1 MHSEAPTNAL
11 GTYIVNPSTKKNIC
25 EDTTHVAF
33 VHNPFFPHFDNWTIF
48 VISILFLSKQ
58 LLKTKV
64 HQRRD
69 RCRLGVRIRANP
81 QNTSALKDLVVLI
94 IVPLGWDGNNV
105 TMSRRGGIWND
116 LKRSLLWNIRTVD
129 PGETID
135 IQAQFKTTNPE
146 RGASEESQKFPV
158 MARCKGD
165 ANFSKITLDTDFRED
180 GSHPVGIDLER
191 STTILYRKI

>member
-1 MHSEAPTNAL
+1 MSE
-11 GTYIVNPSTKKNIC
+11 IVL
-25 EDTTHVAF
+25 HF
-33 VHNPFFPHFDNWTIF
+33 V
-48 VISILFLSKQ
+48 SEQ

-64 HQRRD
+64 HQKSD

-81 QNTSALKDLVVLI
+81 QSTSALKDLVVLI
-94 IVPLGWDGNNV
+94 IVPLGFDGENV

-116 LKRSLLWNIRTVD
+116 LKRSLLWNIRTLD

-146 RGASEESQKFPV
+146 RGSGEESQKFAV

-165 ANFSKITLDTDFRED
+165 TSFSKIRLDTDFRED
-180 GSHPVGIDLER
+180 GSSPVGIDLER
-191 STTILYRKI
+191 STTILYRKV